1 MKNNILIFG
10 GTFNPIHNGH
20 LILAENS
27 INEEGFDKVVFIP
40 TMNPYY
46 KDTLD
51 FDTRLKMLK
60 MAIKDNDKFAYS
72 SIEKKYNL
80 EGKLYLILEKIS
92 KLSDDDVTI
101 LIGSDSLMNLDWW
114 YKIDEILKKY
124 KILVLRRDDEDEAIE
139 MKINEYKEKY
149 GADIKVL
156 NNKRVEISSSMI
168 REMIKE
174 GKSIKYLVTDEVEK
188 FIKDENLYVW
198 YWKVQRK
205 T

>member
-1 MKNNILIFG
+1 MKNKILIFG

-20 LILAENS
+20 LILAEHC

-46 KDTLD
+46 KDTLN

-92 KLSDDDVTI
+92 ELSDDDITI

-114 YKIDEILKKY
+114 YKIDEILKNY
-124 KILVLRRDDEDEAIE
+124 KILVLKRDDEDEVISI
-139 MKINEYKEKY
+139 KIAEYKEKY
-149 GADIKVL
+149 GTDIKVL

-168 REMIKE
+168 REMIKN
-174 GKSIKYLVTDEVEK
+174 GKSIKYLVRDDVEK
-188 FIKDENLYVW
+188 FIRDEKLYV
-198 YWKVQRK
+198 
-205 T
+205 

>member
-1 MKNNILIFG
+1 MKNKILIFG

-46 KDTLD
+46 KVTLD
-51 FDTRLKMLK
+51 FDTRLKMLN

-124 KILVLRRDDEDEAIE
+124 KIIVLKRDDEDDAIE

-198 YWKVQRK
+198 YWKV
-205 T
+205 

>member
-1 MKNNILIFG
+1 MKNKILIFG

-51 FDTRLKMLK
+51 FDTRLKILK

-114 YKIDEILKKY
+114 YKVDEILKKY
-124 KILVLRRDDEDEAIE
+124 KILVLKRDHEDEAIG

-174 GKSIKYLVTDEVEK
+174 GKSIKYLVNDEVEK

-198 YWKVQRK
+198 YWKV
-205 T
+205 

>member
-1 MKNNILIFG
+1 MKNKILIFG

-60 MAIKDNDKFAYS
+60 MAIKDNDKFTYS

-80 EGKLYLILEKIS
+80 EGKLYLILEKILE
-92 KLSDDDVTI
+92 LSDDDITI

-124 KILVLRRDDEDEAIE
+124 KILVLKRDDEDEAIIT
-139 MKINEYKEKY
+139 KIAEYKEKY

-188 FIKDENLYVW
+188 FIEDENLYVW
-198 YWKVQRK
+198 YWKV
-205 T
+205 

>member
-1 MKNNILIFG
+1 MKNKILIFG

-20 LILAENS
+20 LILAEHS

-60 MAIKDNDKFAYS
+60 MAIKDNDKFTYS

-80 EGKLYLILEKIS
+80 EGKLYLILEIILE
-92 KLSDDDVTI
+92 LSDDDITI

-124 KILVLRRDDEDEAIE
+124 KILVLKRDDEDEAIIT
-139 MKINEYKEKY
+139 KIAEYKEKY

-188 FIKDENLYVW
+188 FIEDENLYV
-198 YWKVQRK
+198 
-205 T
+205 

>member
-1 MKNNILIFG
+1 MKNKILIFG

-20 LILAENS
+20 LILAEHC
-27 INEEGFDKVVFIP
+27 INEECFDKVVFIP

-72 SIEKKYNL
+72 SIEKRYNL

-92 KLSDDDVTI
+92 KLSDDDITI

-114 YKIDEILKKY
+114 YKIDEILKNY
-124 KILVLRRDDEDEAIE
+124 KILVLKRDDEDEAISI
-139 MKINEYKEKY
+139 KIAEYKEKY
-149 GADIKVL
+149 GADVKVL
-156 NNKRVEISSSMI
+156 NNKRVEISSSLI
-168 REMIKE
+168 REMIKN
-174 GKSIKYLVTDEVEK
+174 GKSIKYLVRDDVEK
-188 FIKDENLYVW
+188 FIRDEKLYV
-198 YWKVQRK
+198 
-205 T
+205 

>member
-1 MKNNILIFG
+1 MKNKILIFG

-20 LILAENS
+20 LILSEHC
-27 INEEGFDKVVFIP
+27 INEEGFDKVVFVP

-60 MAIKDNDKFAYS
+60 MAIKDNDKFACS
-72 SIEKKYNL
+72 SIEKRYNL

-92 KLSDDDVTI
+92 ELSDDDITI

-114 YKIDEILKKY
+114 YKIDEILKNY
-124 KILVLRRDDEDEAIE
+124 KILVLKRDDEDEAIA
-139 MKINEYKEKY
+139 MKIAEYKEKY

-168 REMIKE
+168 REMIKN
-174 GKSIKYLVTDEVEK
+174 GKSIKYLVRDDVEK
-188 FIKDENLYVW
+188 FIRDEKLYV
-198 YWKVQRK
+198 
-205 T
+205 

>member
-1 MKNNILIFG
+1 MKNKILIFG

-174 GKSIKYLVTDEVEK
+174 GKSIKYLVRDDVEK

-198 YWKVQRK
+198 YWKV
-205 T
+205 

>member
-1 MKNNILIFG
+1 MKNKILIFG

-114 YKIDEILKKY
+114 YKVDEILKKY

-174 GKSIKYLVTDEVEK
+174 GKSIKYLVRDDVEK

-198 YWKVQRK
+198 YWKV
-205 T
+205 

>member
-1 MKNNILIFG
+1 MKNKILIFG

-20 LILAENS
+20 LILAEHC

-72 SIEKKYNL
+72 SIEKRYNL

-92 KLSDDDVTI
+92 ELSDDDITI

-114 YKIDEILKKY
+114 YKIDEILKNY
-124 KILVLRRDDEDEAIE
+124 KILVLKRDDDDEAISI
-139 MKINEYKEKY
+139 KIAEYKEKY

-156 NNKRVEISSSMI
+156 DNKRIEISSSMI
-168 REMIKE
+168 REMIKS
-174 GKSIKYLVTDEVEK
+174 GKSIKYLVRDDVEK
-188 FIKDENLYVW
+188 FIRDEKLYV
-198 YWKVQRK
+198 
-205 T
+205 

>member
-1 MKNNILIFG
+1 MKNKILIFG

-20 LILAENS
+20 LILAEDS

-124 KILVLRRDDEDEAIE
+124 KILVLKRDDEDEAIE

-174 GKSIKYLVTDEVEK
+174 GKSIKYLVRDDVEK
-188 FIKDENLYVW
+188 FIKDENLYV
-198 YWKVQRK
+198 
-205 T
+205 

>member
-1 MKNNILIFG
+1 MKNKILIFG

-149 GADIKVL
+149 GAHIKVL

-188 FIKDENLYVW
+188 FIEDENLYVW
-198 YWKVQRK
+198 YWKV
-205 T
+205 

>member
-1 MKNNILIFG
+1 MKNKILIFG

-124 KILVLRRDDEDEAIE
+124 KILVLKRDDEDEAIE

-149 GADIKVL
+149 GAYIKVL

-188 FIKDENLYVW
+188 FIEDENLYVW
-198 YWKVQRK
+198 YWKV
-205 T
+205 

>member
-1 MKNNILIFG
+1 MKNKILIFG

-92 KLSDDDVTI
+92 KLSDDDITI

-198 YWKVQRK
+198 YWKV
-205 T
+205 

>member
-1 MKNNILIFG
+1 MKNKILIFG

-20 LILAENS
+20 LILAEHC

-60 MAIKDNDKFAYS
+60 IAIKDNDKFAYS
-72 SIEKKYNL
+72 SIENKYNL

-92 KLSDDDVTI
+92 ELSDDDITI

-114 YKIDEILKKY
+114 YKIDEILKNY
-124 KILVLRRDDEDEAIE
+124 KILVLKRDDEDEAISI
-139 MKINEYKEKY
+139 KIAEYKEKY

-156 NNKRVEISSSMI
+156 NNKRVEISSSLI
-168 REMIKE
+168 REMIKS
-174 GKSIKYLVTDEVEK
+174 GKSIKYLVRDDVEK
-188 FIKDENLYVW
+188 IIRDEKLYVW
-198 YWKVQRK
+198 YWKV
-205 T
+205 

>member
-1 MKNNILIFG
+1 MKNKILIFG

-124 KILVLRRDDEDEAIE
+124 KIIVLKRDDEDEAIE

-149 GADIKVL
+149 GAHIKVL

-198 YWKVQRK
+198 YRKV
-205 T
+205 

>member
-1 MKNNILIFG
+1 MKNKILIFG

-149 GADIKVL
+149 GAHIKVL

-174 GKSIKYLVTDEVEK
+174 GKSIKYLVTDDVEK

-198 YWKVQRK
+198 YWKV
-205 T
+205 

>member
-1 MKNNILIFG
+1 MKNKILIFG

-20 LILAENS
+20 LILAEHC

-72 SIEKKYNL
+72 SIEKRYNL

-92 KLSDDDVTI
+92 KLSDDDITI

-114 YKIDEILKKY
+114 YKIDEILKNY
-124 KILVLRRDDEDEAIE
+124 KILVLKRDDEDEAISI
-139 MKINEYKEKY
+139 KIAEYKEKY

-168 REMIKE
+168 REMIKN
-174 GKSIKYLVTDEVEK
+174 GKSIKYLVRDDVEK
-188 FIKDENLYVW
+188 FIRDEKLYV
-198 YWKVQRK
+198 
-205 T
+205 

>member
-1 MKNNILIFG
+1 MKNKILIFG

-92 KLSDDDVTI
+92 ELSDDDITI
-101 LIGSDSLMNLDWW
+101 LIGSDSLMNFDWW
-114 YKIDEILKKY
+114 YKIDEILKNY
-124 KILVLRRDDEDEAIE
+124 KILVLKRDDDEAISI
-139 MKINEYKEKY
+139 KIAEYKEKY

-168 REMIKE
+168 REMIKN
-174 GKSIKYLVTDEVEK
+174 GKSIKYLVRDDVEK
-188 FIKDENLYVW
+188 FIRDEKLYV
-198 YWKVQRK
+198 
-205 T
+205 

>member
-1 MKNNILIFG
+1 MKNKILIFG

-20 LILAENS
+20 LILAEHC

-72 SIEKKYNL
+72 SIEKRYNL
-80 EGKLYLILEKIS
+80 EGKLYLILEKIAE
-92 KLSDDDVTI
+92 LSDDDITI

-114 YKIDEILKKY
+114 YKIDEILKNY
-124 KILVLRRDDEDEAIE
+124 KILVLKRDDDDEAISI
-139 MKINEYKEKY
+139 KIAEYKEKN

-168 REMIKE
+168 REMIKN
-174 GKSIKYLVTDEVEK
+174 GKSIKYLVRDDVEK
-188 FIKDENLYVW
+188 FIRDEKLYVW
-198 YWKVQRK
+198 YWKV
-205 T
+205 

>member
-1 MKNNILIFG
+1 MKNKILIFG

-114 YKIDEILKKY
+114 YKVDEILKKY
-124 KILVLRRDDEDEAIE
+124 KILVLKRDHEDEAIG

-174 GKSIKYLVTDEVEK
+174 GKSIKYLVNDEVEK
-188 FIKDENLYVW
+188 FIKDENLYV
-198 YWKVQRK
+198 
-205 T
+205 

>member
-1 MKNNILIFG
+1 MKNKILFFG

-174 GKSIKYLVTDEVEK
+174 GKSIKYLVTDDVEK
-188 FIKDENLYVW
+188 FIKDENLYV
-198 YWKVQRK
+198 
-205 T
+205 

>member
-1 MKNNILIFG
+1 MKNKILIFG

-20 LILAENS
+20 LILAEHC

-80 EGKLYLILEKIS
+80 KGKLYLILEKIS

-124 KILVLRRDDEDEAIE
+124 KIIVLKRDDEDEAIE

-174 GKSIKYLVTDEVEK
+174 GKSIKYLVTDDVEK
-188 FIKDENLYVW
+188 FIRDEKLYV
-198 YWKVQRK
+198 
-205 T
+205 

>member
-1 MKNNILIFG
+1 MKNKILIFG

-92 KLSDDDVTI
+92 NLSDDDVTI

-124 KILVLRRDDEDEAIE
+124 KILVLRRDDEDETIE

-198 YWKVQRK
+198 YWKV
-205 T
+205 

>member
-1 MKNNILIFG
+1 MKNKILIFG

-27 INEEGFDKVVFIP
+27 INEESFDKVVFIP

-92 KLSDDDVTI
+92 KLSDDDITI

-114 YKIDEILKKY
+114 YKVDEILKKY

-174 GKSIKYLVTDEVEK
+174 GKSIKYLVTDDVEK

-198 YWKVQRK
+198 YWKV
-205 T
+205 

>member
-1 MKNNILIFG
+1 MKNKILIVG

-198 YWKVQRK
+198 YWKV
-205 T
+205 

>member
-1 MKNNILIFG
+1 MKNKILIFG

-188 FIKDENLYVW
+188 FIKDENLYV
-198 YWKVQRK
+198 
-205 T
+205 

>member
-1 MKNNILIFG
+1 MKNKILIFG

-20 LILAENS
+20 LILAEDS

-124 KILVLRRDDEDEAIE
+124 KILVLKRDDVDEAIE

-174 GKSIKYLVTDEVEK
+174 GKSIKYLVRDDVEK

-198 YWKVQRK
+198 YWKV
-205 T
+205 

>member
-1 MKNNILIFG
+1 MKNKILIFG

-20 LILAENS
+20 LILAEHC

-51 FDTRLKMLK
+51 FDIRLKMLK

-72 SIEKKYNL
+72 SIEKRYNL

-92 KLSDDDVTI
+92 KLSDDDITI

-114 YKIDEILKKY
+114 YKIDEILKNY
-124 KILVLRRDDEDEAIE
+124 KILVLKRDDEDETIDI
-139 MKINEYKEKY
+139 KIAEYKEKY

-168 REMIKE
+168 REMIKN
-174 GKSIKYLVTDEVEK
+174 GKSIKYLVRDDVEK
-188 FIKDENLYVW
+188 FIRDEKLYV
-198 YWKVQRK
+198 
-205 T
+205 

>member
-1 MKNNILIFG
+1 MKNKILIFG

-60 MAIKDNDKFAYS
+60 MAIKNNDKFAYS

-114 YKIDEILKKY
+114 YKVDEILKKY

-149 GADIKVL
+149 GAHIKVL

-198 YWKVQRK
+198 YWKV
-205 T
+205 

>member
-1 MKNNILIFG
+1 MKNKILIFG

-20 LILAENS
+20 LILAEHC

-92 KLSDDDVTI
+92 KLSDDDITI

-114 YKIDEILKKY
+114 YKIEEILKNY
-124 KILVLRRDDEDEAIE
+124 KILVLKRDDEDEAISI
-139 MKINEYKEKY
+139 KIAEYKEKY

-168 REMIKE
+168 REMIKN
-174 GKSIKYLVTDEVEK
+174 GKSIKYLVRDDVEK
-188 FIKDENLYVW
+188 FIRDEKLYV
-198 YWKVQRK
+198 
-205 T
+205 

>member
-1 MKNNILIFG
+1 MKNKILIFG
-10 GTFNPIHNGH
+10 GTFNPVHNGH
-20 LILAENS
+20 LILAEHC

-72 SIEKKYNL
+72 SIENKYNL
-80 EGKLYLILEKIS
+80 EGKLYLILEKFS
-92 KLSDDDVTI
+92 ELSDDDITI

-114 YKIDEILKKY
+114 YKIDEILKDY
-124 KILVLRRDDEDEAIE
+124 KILVLKRDDEDEAISI
-139 MKINEYKEKY
+139 KIAEYKEKY

-168 REMIKE
+168 REMIKN
-174 GKSIKYLVTDEVEK
+174 GKSIKYLVRDDVEK
-188 FIKDENLYVW
+188 FIRDEKLYV
-198 YWKVQRK
+198 
-205 T
+205 

>member
-1 MKNNILIFG
+1 MKNKILIFG

-20 LILAENS
+20 LILAEHC

-51 FDTRLKMLK
+51 FETRLKMLK

-72 SIEKKYNL
+72 SIEEKYNL

-92 KLSDDDVTI
+92 ELSDDDITI

-114 YKIDEILKKY
+114 YKIDEILKNY
-124 KILVLRRDDEDEAIE
+124 KILVLKRDDEDEAIDI
-139 MKINEYKEKY
+139 KIAEYKEKY

-168 REMIKE
+168 REMIKN
-174 GKSIKYLVTDEVEK
+174 GKSIKYLVRDDVEK
-188 FIKDENLYVW
+188 FIRDEKLYV
-198 YWKVQRK
+198 
-205 T
+205 

>member
-1 MKNNILIFG
+1 MKNKILIFG

-20 LILAENS
+20 LILAEHC

-72 SIEKKYNL
+72 SIEKRYNL

-92 KLSDDDVTI
+92 KLSDDDITI
-101 LIGSDSLMNLDWW
+101 LIGSDSLMNFGWW

-124 KILVLRRDDEDEAIE
+124 KIFVLKRDDEDEDISI
-139 MKINEYKEKY
+139 KIAEYIEKY

-168 REMIKE
+168 REMIKN
-174 GKSIKYLVTDEVEK
+174 GKSIKYLVRDDVEK
-188 FIKDENLYVW
+188 FIRDENLYV
-198 YWKVQRK
+198 
-205 T
+205 

>member
-1 MKNNILIFG
+1 MKNKILIFG

-20 LILAENS
+20 LILAEHC

-72 SIEKKYNL
+72 SIENKYNL

-92 KLSDDDVTI
+92 ELSYDDITI

-114 YKIDEILKKY
+114 YKIDEILKNY
-124 KILVLRRDDEDEAIE
+124 KILVLKRDDEDEAIDI
-139 MKINEYKEKY
+139 KIAEYKEKY

-168 REMIKE
+168 REMIKN
-174 GKSIKYLVTDEVEK
+174 GKSIKYLVRDDVEEFIRDEK
-188 FIKDENLYVW
+188 LYV
-198 YWKVQRK
+198 
-205 T
+205 

>member
-1 MKNNILIFG
+1 MKNKILIFG

-20 LILAENS
+20 LILAEHC

-72 SIEKKYNL
+72 SIEKRYNL

-92 KLSDDDVTI
+92 KLSEDDITI

-124 KILVLRRDDEDEAIE
+124 KVLVLKRDEEDEAIAI
-139 MKINEYKEKY
+139 KIAEYKEKY

-156 NNKRVEISSSMI
+156 DNKRIEISSSMI
-168 REMIKE
+168 REMIKS
-174 GKSIKYLVTDEVEK
+174 GKSIKYLVRDDVEK
-188 FIKDENLYVW
+188 FIRDEKLYV
-198 YWKVQRK
+198 
-205 T
+205 

>member
-1 MKNNILIFG
+1 MKNKILIFG

-20 LILAENS
+20 LILAEHC

-72 SIEKKYNL
+72 SIEEKYNL

-92 KLSDDDVTI
+92 ELSDDDITI

-114 YKIDEILKKY
+114 YKIDEILKNY
-124 KILVLRRDDEDEAIE
+124 KILVLKRDDEDETIDI
-139 MKINEYKEKY
+139 KIAEYKEKY

-174 GKSIKYLVTDEVEK
+174 GKSIKYLVTDDVEK
-188 FIKDENLYVW
+188 FIRDENLYV
-198 YWKVQRK
+198 
-205 T
+205 

>member
-1 MKNNILIFG
+1 MKNKILIFG

-124 KILVLRRDDEDEAIE
+124 KILVLRRDDEDETIE

-198 YWKVQRK
+198 YWKV
-205 T
+205 

>member
-1 MKNNILIFG
+1 MKNKILIFG

-20 LILAENS
+20 LILAEHC
-27 INEEGFDKVVFIP
+27 INEECFDKVVFIP

-72 SIEKKYNL
+72 SIENKYNL

-92 KLSDDDVTI
+92 ELSDDDITI

-114 YKIDEILKKY
+114 YKIDEILKNY
-124 KILVLRRDDEDEAIE
+124 KILVLKRDDEDEAISI
-139 MKINEYKEKY
+139 KIAEYKEKY

-168 REMIKE
+168 REMIE
-174 GKSIKYLVTDEVEK
+174 NGKSIKYLVRDDVEK
-188 FIKDENLYVW
+188 FIRDEKLYV
-198 YWKVQRK
+198 
-205 T
+205 